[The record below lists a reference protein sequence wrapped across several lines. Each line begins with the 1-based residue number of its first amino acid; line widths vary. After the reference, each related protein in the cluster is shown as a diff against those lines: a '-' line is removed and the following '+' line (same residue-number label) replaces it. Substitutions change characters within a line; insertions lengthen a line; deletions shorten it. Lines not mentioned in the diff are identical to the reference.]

1 MKVEIV
7 EVKEDEKEILL
18 NLIEKNL
25 YEFSQWEKTDVNIV
39 ESALQS
45 FFLNLLT
52 KEKYYSK
59 GQHEAAQTVWQRT
72 MLQEILVMQ
81 KPTL

>member
-25 YEFSQWEKTDVNIV
+25 VTIQHLKSQ
-39 ESALQS
+39 A
-45 FFLNLLT
+45 
-52 KEKYYSK
+52 
-59 GQHEAAQTVWQRT
+59 
-72 MLQEILVMQ
+72 
-81 KPTL
+81 

>member
-25 YEFSQWEKTDVNIV
+25 YEFSQWE
-39 ESALQS
+39 S
-45 FFLNLLT
+45 F
-52 KEKYYSK
+52 
-59 GQHEAAQTVWQRT
+59 
-72 MLQEILVMQ
+72 
-81 KPTL
+81 

>member
-39 ESALQS
+39 ESAL
-45 FFLNLLT
+45 
-52 KEKYYSK
+52 
-59 GQHEAAQTVWQRT
+59 
-72 MLQEILVMQ
+72 
-81 KPTL
+81 